1 MTSKKNSKNNQKKT
15 PMRNITINIPEI
27 YEDNIQEL
35 IQKDIIASRSEGIR
49 IAIREYLNREYDNL
63 KLLGFF
69 ENIEN
74 NQEQP

>member
-1 MTSKKNSKNNQKKT
+1 MTSKKNNKNNRKKT
-15 PMRNITINIPEI
+15 PMRNITINIPQI

-35 IQKDIIASRSEGIR
+35 IQKNIIASRSEGIR

-63 KLLGFF
+63 ELLGFF

-74 NQEQP
+74 NKEQP

>member
-1 MTSKKNSKNNQKKT
+1 
-15 PMRNITINIPEI
+15 MRNITINIPQI

-35 IQKDIIASRSEGIR
+35 IQKNIIASRSEGIR

-63 KLLGFF
+63 ELLGFF

-74 NQEQP
+74 NKEQP